1 MNDKL
6 KRKGRKT
13 KTDRKTF
20 VEQKAHRDEISTKYS
35 EFTEE
40 IYHILTT
47 FPNPGAQTQGTEH
60 AVPVSSTDLQLSLN
74 WALEKW

>member
-6 KRKGRKT
+6 KRKGRKA
-13 KTDRKTF
+13 KTDRKAF

-47 FPNPGAQTQGTEH
+47 FPSPGTQTQGTD
-60 AVPVSSTDLQLSLN
+60 VPVFSAHLQLSLH
-74 WALEKW
+74 WALGK